1 MSDEALGRVMSARI
15 ARPGEEHELQQE
27 LRDLICLAVVA
38 DHVRWVLTDDDELGD
53 WLRDAA
59 GRWRQWADRVATQLA
74 ASGVAPDGRVRS
86 LVRDIPL
93 NWVPDGWLSGDAG
106 RRLIAQRLALVS
118 EWARYRHSQARDSDR
133 ELFDLVATGLETQL
147 HDRRNRGTAAQN
159 ADAEATMRGPPTR
172 QGSRRSRR

>member
-15 ARPGEEHELQQE
+15 ARPGEEDGLQQE

-86 LVRDIPL
+86 LVRDIP
-93 NWVPDGWLSGDAG
+93 WYRSGP
-106 RRLIAQRLALVS
+106 
-118 EWARYRHSQARDSDR
+118 
-133 ELFDLVATGLETQL
+133 ATGTRRRET
-147 HDRRNRGTAAQN
+147 
-159 ADAEATMRGPPTR
+159 ATVSYSIWWP
-172 QGSRRSRR
+172 QD